1 MPAEPTAVATAPS
14 PALGLATLATWLLTA
29 GLGAFML
36 SRLIASGGLRQQR
49 ATRGGLSPTVLFG
62 HFSLAGTG
70 LLVWACYVATG
81 WVALAWSA
89 VGLLMPAIGLGVS
102 TVTLWTPYPRPGRAA
117 GAGPHDDP
125 GGGRAAGGGAAGG
138 GAGDRGVPG
147 WPGGGVPGW
156 PGGGP
161 AGPADR
167 APGRQLTDEVW
178 ARALTDDALA
188 SELVEQVIANVPAH
202 PSPAGRRSRDHLAAI
217 IPAGHGMAAVA
228 TFALAVVTAAGVTR

>member
-1 MPAEPTAVATAPS
+1 VPAEPTAVATAPS
-14 PALGLATLATWLLTA
+14 AALGLATLASWLLTA

-70 LLVWACYVATG
+70 LVVWVCYVATG

-117 GAGPHDDP
+117 GADPHADPSDGRPAGIGTTGRGP
-125 GGGRAAGGGAAGG
+125 
-138 GAGDRGVPG
+138 GDRGVPG
-147 WPGGGVPGW
+147 WPGGSGPG
-156 PGGGP
+156 
-161 AGPADR
+161 GPADR
-167 APGRQLTDEVW
+167 GPGRQLTDEVW
-178 ARALTDDALA
+178 ARALTDDVLA
-188 SELVEQVIANVPAH
+188 SELVEQVIASVAAH

-228 TFALAVVTAAGVTR
+228 TFALAVVTAVGATR

>member
-70 LLVWACYVATG
+70 LVVWVCYVATG

-117 GAGPHDDP
+117 GADPHADPSDGLRSRYRDHWPWSWRPWRARLARRQRARRACRSRAGPPAHRR
-125 GGGRAAGGGAAGG
+125 GVGQGAHRRCARQRACRAGHRERCGTP
-138 GAGDRGVPG
+138 VPG
-147 WPGGGVPGW
+147 WTKIQRSPGSYH
-156 PGGGP
+156 
-161 AGPADR
+161 
-167 APGRQLTDEVW
+167 PGRS
-178 ARALTDDALA
+178 R
-188 SELVEQVIANVPAH
+188 H
-202 PSPAGRRSRDHLAAI
+202 GGRGHLC
-217 IPAGHGMAAVA
+217 PRR
-228 TFALAVVTAAGVTR
+228 VVTAVGATR